1 MDSMDTAQRNFLDAQ
16 RRWNADEKGDFRLLE
31 VCSDAEQQLLAA
43 FYDGW
48 KANMRLK
55 NLVYS
60 HFRKALIENNT
71 SLTYSSID
79 FVEIA
84 VSWAAH

>member
-1 MDSMDTAQRNFLDAQ
+1 MEQMEKAQRNFLDAQ
-16 RRWNADEKGDFRLLE
+16 RRRNADENGDYTLLE
-31 VCSDAEQQLLAA
+31 VCCNAEQQLLAA

-60 HFRKALIENNT
+60 HFRKALVENDRGST
-71 SLTYSSID
+71 WYSGSKD
-79 FVEIA
+79 LA
-84 VSWAAH
+84 

>member
-1 MDSMDTAQRNFLDAQ
+1 MNQMEAAQLNFLDAQ
-16 RRWNADEKGDFRLLE
+16 RRWNADVKGDFTLLE

-60 HFRKALIENNT
+60 HFRKALVENDRGST
-71 SLTYSSID
+71 WYSGPKD
-79 FVEIA
+79 LA
-84 VSWAAH
+84 

>member
-1 MDSMDTAQRNFLDAQ
+1 MNQMETAQRNFLDAQ
-16 RRWNADEKGDFRLLE
+16 RRWNADEEGEFSLLE
-31 VCSDAEQQLLAA
+31 ICSNAEQKLLAA

-60 HFRKALIENNT
+60 HFRKAL
-71 SLTYSSID
+71 
-79 FVEIA
+79 VEQDRRSTWCSGSKDLA
-84 VSWAAH
+84 